1 MHWDAEMMEVVKW
14 EEFASKIKFTLPNY
28 WTQAALNWGLAW
40 NRKNCKK
47 SIKIYCKMLS
57 WQTSLFWS
65 SKALVQQN
73 PLSCPGGQA
82 SDRTGALQTREQC
95 QAARGLY
102 LLLHHFP
109 PGWRE
114 RAWRCQDFGSGISD
128 WNELDSPLTSDIG
141 RRSPKLPRGWRHLP
155 MTASTGGRTPLRAAT
170 CDVPIE
176 ARQPLKLRVLW
187 GMPNKG
193 LQSFQKA
200 EFLGDYPNQ
209 ISESFED
216 GLSLRRGSVL
226 QGNERSCN
234 CLTSF

>member
-1 MHWDAEMMEVVKW
+1 MGNQPEVLQGAQISSKENEIGHPYVMHWDAEMMEVVKW

-109 PGWRE
+109 LGWR
-114 RAWRCQDFGSGISD
+114 RGPDAAKISD
-128 WNELDSPLTSDIG
+128 QAF
-141 RRSPKLPRGWRHLP
+141 R
-155 MTASTGGRTPLRAAT
+155 
-170 CDVPIE
+170 IE
-176 ARQPLKLRVLW
+176 MSWIRLSRVTLAE
-187 GMPNKG
+187 GA
-193 LQSFQKA
+193 QSC
-200 EFLGDYPNQ
+200 P
-209 ISESFED
+209 ED
-216 GLSLRRGSVL
+216 GGTCRWPPAQAGGPRYAPQRVTYL
-226 QGNERSCN
+226 
-234 CLTSF
+234 